1 MTALQFDIG
10 CILPAGWGSVLKS
23 NVSASIQTV
32 VGTFG
37 KGDMLIW
44 RSADRSLEVGKARS
58 FIEVCTSGCYKP
70 IYLAM
75 ADKLRNISEL
85 LYSEPPAGQ
94 LPVLVNMEFILGNF
108 CLGRLR
114 RQSRYFVTGRS
125 MKISW

>member
-1 MTALQFDIG
+1 M
-10 CILPAGWGSVLKS
+10 LPEGWGSVLKS

-37 KGDMLIW
+37 KGDMLVW
-44 RSADRSLEVGKARS
+44 RSADRNLEVGRARS
-58 FIEVCTSGCYKP
+58 FMEVCTSGRYKP

-75 ADKLRNISEL
+75 ADKFRNRSRL

-108 CLGRLR
+108 
-114 RQSRYFVTGRS
+114 
-125 MKISW
+125 SWVDYGDKVYGDKVDILLPVGV